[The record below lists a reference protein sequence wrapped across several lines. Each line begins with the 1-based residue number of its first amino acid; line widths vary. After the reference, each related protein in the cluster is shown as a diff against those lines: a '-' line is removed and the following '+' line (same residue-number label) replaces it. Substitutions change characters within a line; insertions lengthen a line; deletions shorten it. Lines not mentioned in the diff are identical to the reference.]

1 MAKGKVAMRG
11 SSSRRLFVGLCLLGT
26 LTGCAAFHPMEGV
39 PARYLPTELKAG
51 ERNGKKTIDFSLLSQ
66 KPPVNY
72 LIDSGDVLAVYV
84 EGEVGRKIDPPVVHF
99 PLNHEAAPSFGL
111 PFPVR
116 EDGTISLPT
125 VGSISVRGLSI
136 AQAEQRVKQAYLS
149 PKQLI
154 HPENYRVQVSLQRP
168 RQYRVLVIRQDSRT
182 EPLTNAGAGGLN
194 LGLIKRGS
202 GKLVSLPAYSNDVL
216 NALTATD
223 GMPGLDAEP
232 AVYVIRRRGPRT
244 GGSLDPHWP
253 TDLNPSLLL
262 QHEAKRNGPVVRGQS
277 PAGESQSWHSSP
289 LHEDGSF
296 GVNTPRKS
304 AGGMSYHDGSRGPSV
319 PFPGSLH
326 EPMRLPES
334 RFSSEQFEQ
343 PQNHSADVGRSPM
356 RVSVAGYSVEQGEV
370 DQRDVRQA
378 VVRQAEESPITRP
391 RSVAQAHWMGHG
403 DALRAALSSIDA
415 TKDPAKMSDYEQG
428 SRVEQAAAWNEPRRT
443 NRHGDPF
450 SDAAAESRAV
460 QLMNHDAWSSQR
472 VSRQPALPGQPVDQP
487 PQLMPQPNFVPNPT
501 RGYGDQSLS
510 GDPAFQTVPAR
521 QRPSQLQASPQPY
534 PSTQMPFHPQP
545 SSQDR
550 PEFGNA
556 GPAFGADSRD
566 ALQQRMPA
574 SPYVPPPVQSSPMGP
589 QSGGPLDYAAPQLP
603 PNPSWQP
610 SSPWQPPVSAV
621 SPFPMQNQNFPV
633 EMGHSQLSNLDVDG
647 RHVIRIPIRLG
658 PGETA
663 DIREEDV
670 ILQDGDIVFIE
681 SRDTE
686 VFFTGGLLG
695 GGQFTLPRDY
705 DLDILQALSIATSRG
720 NAGANRV
727 VGGLSAL
734 NNDVSISPSI
744 VIVLRKLPDGGEM
757 PIKIDL
763 YRARTDMSE
772 RIAIQ
777 PGDYI
782 LLQYTPLEAIAAFF
796 ERHLLEGALFGL
808 ASQNLTR
815 GN

>member
-1 MAKGKVAMRG
+1 MRG

-84 EGEVGRKIDPPVVHF
+84 EGQVGRSTDPPPVHF
-99 PLNHEAAPSFGL
+99 PLNNEGPASFGL

-116 EDGTISLPT
+116 EDGTISLPN
-125 VGSISVRGLSI
+125 VGSIFVRGQSI
-136 AQAEQRVKQAYLS
+136 AQVEQRVKQAYLS
-149 PKQLI
+149 PKQII

-182 EPLTNAGAGGLN
+182 EPLTNSAAGGLN
-194 LGLIKRGS
+194 LGLVKRGS

-223 GMPGLDAEP
+223 GLPGLDAEP
-232 AVYVIRRRGPRT
+232 AVYVIRRRGSRT
-244 GGSLDPHWP
+244 GGTLDPHWP

-262 QHEAKRNGPVVRGQS
+262 QQETQRKSPVVRGQS
-277 PAGESQSWHSSP
+277 PGEGSQYWHASP
-289 LHEDGSF
+289 LNEDGSF
-296 GVNTPRKS
+296 SVNTPRRN
-304 AGGMSYHDGSRGPSV
+304 AGGMAYHDGSRGPSV
-319 PFPGSLH
+319 LFPGSLH

-334 RFSSEQFEQ
+334 RFSAEQFEQ
-343 PQNHSADVGRSPM
+343 PQNHPAYVGRSPM
-356 RVSVAGYSVEQGEV
+356 RVSEVGYSVEQSEV
-370 DQRDVRQA
+370 DQR
-378 VVRQAEESPITRP
+378 VVRQTEEAPITRP
-391 RSVAQAHWMGHG
+391 RSVVQAHWTGQG

-415 TKDPAKMSDYEQG
+415 TNDPAKMSDYEQG
-428 SRVEQAAAWNEPRRT
+428 SRVEQAAAWNESRRT

-450 SDAAAESRAV
+450 TDAAAESRAI

-472 VSRQPALPGQPVDQP
+472 VSRQSALQGQPADQP
-487 PQLMPQPNFVPNPT
+487 SQLMPQPNFVPNQAQ
-501 RGYGDQSLS
+501 GYGDQPLS

-521 QRPSQLQASPQPY
+521 QMPPQLQMSPQPY
-534 PSTQMPFHPQP
+534 PSSPMPFNPQS

-556 GPAFGADSRD
+556 APAFSPDSRD
-566 ALQQRMPA
+566 AFQQRVLA
-574 SPYVPPPVQSSPMGP
+574 SPDVPQPVLSSPMGP
-589 QSGGPLDYAAPQLP
+589 QSGGPLDYAAPQLQL
-603 PNPSWQP
+603 NPSWPQ

-621 SPFPMQNQNFPV
+621 SPYPMQNFPV

-720 NAGANRV
+720 NAGATRT

-734 NNDVSISPSI
+734 NNDVSISPST
-744 VIVLRKLPDGGEM
+744 VIVLRKLPDGGEV

-808 ASQNLTR
+808 ATQSFTS

>member
-1 MAKGKVAMRG
+1 MRG

-84 EGEVGRKIDPPVVHF
+84 EGQVGRSTDPPPVHF
-99 PLNHEAAPSFGL
+99 PLNNEGPASFGL

-116 EDGTISLPT
+116 EDGTISLPN
-125 VGSISVRGLSI
+125 VGSIFVRGQSI
-136 AQAEQRVKQAYLS
+136 AQVEQRVKQAYLS
-149 PKQLI
+149 PKQII

-194 LGLIKRGS
+194 LGLVKRGS
-202 GKLVSLPAYSNDVL
+202 GKLVSLPAYFNDVL

-223 GMPGLDAEP
+223 GLPGLDAEP

-244 GGSLDPHWP
+244 GGTLDPHWP

-262 QHEAKRNGPVVRGQS
+262 QHEVKRNVPVVRGQS
-277 PAGESQSWHSSP
+277 PAGESQYWHSSP
-289 LHEDGSF
+289 LNEDGSF
-296 GVNTPRKS
+296 SVNTPRRNS
-304 AGGMSYHDGSRGPSV
+304 GGMSYHDGSRGPSV
-319 PFPGSLH
+319 LFPGSLH

-334 RFSSEQFEQ
+334 RFSVEQFEQ
-343 PQNHSADVGRSPM
+343 SQNQPAYVGRSPM
-356 RVSVAGYSVEQGEV
+356 RVSEVGYSVEQGQV

-378 VVRQAEESPITRP
+378 VVRQTEETPVTRP
-391 RSVAQAHWMGHG
+391 RTVAQAHWTGQG

-443 NRHGDPF
+443 NRHGDPLT
-450 SDAAAESRAV
+450 DAAAESRAV

-472 VSRQPALPGQPVDQP
+472 VSRQPALQGQPVDQP
-487 PQLMPQPNFVPNPT
+487 PQLMPQPNFVPNQT
-501 RGYGDQSLS
+501 QGYGDQPLS
-510 GDPAFQTVPAR
+510 GEPAFQTVPAR
-521 QRPSQLQASPQPY
+521 QMPPQFQMSPP
-534 PSTQMPFHPQP
+534 PTSQMPFPPQS

-556 GPAFGADSRD
+556 APAFSPDSRD
-566 ALQQRMPA
+566 AFQQRMLA
-574 SPYVPPPVQSSPMGP
+574 SPYVPQPVLSSPMGP
-589 QSGGPLDYAAPQLP
+589 HPGGPLDYAAPQLQ
-603 PNPSWQP
+603 PNSSWQP
-610 SSPWQPPVSAV
+610 GQLAQPLPAGQPWQTPPFVAGPIPV
-621 SPFPMQNQNFPV
+621 QNMPV

-720 NAGANRV
+720 NAGTGRV
-727 VGGLSAL
+727 AGGLSAL
-734 NNDVSISPSI
+734 NNDVSISPST
-744 VIVLRKLPDGGEM
+744 VIVLRKLPDGGEV

-808 ASQNLTR
+808 ATQNLTS

>member
-1 MAKGKVAMRG
+1 
-11 SSSRRLFVGLCLLGT
+11 
-26 LTGCAAFHPMEGV
+26 MEGV

-84 EGEVGRKIDPPVVHF
+84 EGQVGRSTDPPPVHF
-99 PLNHEAAPSFGL
+99 PLNNEGPASFGL

-116 EDGTISLPT
+116 EDGTISLPN
-125 VGSISVRGLSI
+125 VGSIFVRGQSI
-136 AQAEQRVKQAYLS
+136 AQVEQRVKQAYLS
-149 PKQLI
+149 PKQII

-182 EPLTNAGAGGLN
+182 EPLTNSAAGGLN
-194 LGLIKRGS
+194 LGLVKRGS

-232 AVYVIRRRGPRT
+232 AVYVIRRRGP
-244 GGSLDPHWP
+244 L
-253 TDLNPSLLL
+253 
-262 QHEAKRNGPVVRGQS
+262 
-277 PAGESQSWHSSP
+277 
-289 LHEDGSF
+289 
-296 GVNTPRKS
+296 
-304 AGGMSYHDGSRGPSV
+304 
-319 PFPGSLH
+319 
-326 EPMRLPES
+326 
-334 RFSSEQFEQ
+334 
-343 PQNHSADVGRSPM
+343 
-356 RVSVAGYSVEQGEV
+356 
-370 DQRDVRQA
+370 
-378 VVRQAEESPITRP
+378 
-391 RSVAQAHWMGHG
+391 
-403 DALRAALSSIDA
+403 
-415 TKDPAKMSDYEQG
+415 
-428 SRVEQAAAWNEPRRT
+428 
-443 NRHGDPF
+443 
-450 SDAAAESRAV
+450 
-460 QLMNHDAWSSQR
+460 
-472 VSRQPALPGQPVDQP
+472 
-487 PQLMPQPNFVPNPT
+487 
-501 RGYGDQSLS
+501 
-510 GDPAFQTVPAR
+510 
-521 QRPSQLQASPQPY
+521 
-534 PSTQMPFHPQP
+534 
-545 SSQDR
+545 
-550 PEFGNA
+550 
-556 GPAFGADSRD
+556 
-566 ALQQRMPA
+566 
-574 SPYVPPPVQSSPMGP
+574 
-589 QSGGPLDYAAPQLP
+589 
-603 PNPSWQP
+603 
-610 SSPWQPPVSAV
+610 
-621 SPFPMQNQNFPV
+621 

-720 NAGANRV
+720 NAGTGRV
-727 VGGLSAL
+727 AGGLSAL
-734 NNDVSISPSI
+734 NNDVSISPST
-744 VIVLRKLPDGGEM
+744 VIVLRKLPDGGEV

-808 ASQNLTR
+808 AAQSFTS

>member
-1 MAKGKVAMRG
+1 MRG
-11 SSSRRLFVGLCLLGT
+11 STSRRLFVGLCLLGT

-84 EGEVGRKIDPPVVHF
+84 EGQVGRSTDPPPVHF
-99 PLNHEAAPSFGL
+99 PLNNEGPASFGL

-116 EDGTISLPT
+116 EDGTISLPN
-125 VGSISVRGLSI
+125 VGSIFVRGQSI
-136 AQAEQRVKQAYLS
+136 AQVEQRVKQAYLS
-149 PKQLI
+149 PKQII

-182 EPLTNAGAGGLN
+182 EPLTNSAAGGLN
-194 LGLIKRGS
+194 LGLVKRGS

-244 GGSLDPHWP
+244 GGSLDSHWP

-262 QHEAKRNGPVVRGQS
+262 QQEAQRKGPVVRGQS
-277 PAGESQSWHSSP
+277 PGAGAQYWRSSP
-289 LHEDGSF
+289 LNEDGSLN
-296 GVNTPRKS
+296 VNMPRS
-304 AGGMSYHDGSRGPSV
+304 NAGGVSYHNGSRGPSV
-319 PFPGSLH
+319 LFPGSLH
-326 EPMRLPES
+326 DPMRLPES
-334 RFSSEQFEQ
+334 RFSVEQFDQ
-343 PQNHSADVGRSPM
+343 SQNHPAYVGRSPM
-356 RVSVAGYSVEQGEV
+356 RVSEVGYSVEQGEV

-378 VVRQAEESPITRP
+378 VVRQTEEAPVTRP
-391 RSVAQAHWMGHG
+391 RSVAQAHWTGQG

-415 TKDPAKMSDYEQG
+415 TRDPAKMSDYEQG

-443 NRHGDPF
+443 NRHGIPF
-450 SDAAAESRAV
+450 TDAAAESRAV
-460 QLMNHDAWSSQR
+460 QLMNHEAWSSQR
-472 VSRQPALPGQPVDQP
+472 VSRQPALQGQAADQP
-487 PQLMPQPNFVPNPT
+487 TQLLPQPSFVPNQAQ
-501 RGYGDQSLS
+501 GYGDQPQS
-510 GDPAFQTVPAR
+510 GDPALQTIPA
-521 QRPSQLQASPQPY
+521 QQMPPQLQAS
-534 PSTQMPFHPQP
+534 PQP

-556 GPAFGADSRD
+556 APAFSPDSRD
-566 ALQQRMPA
+566 AVQQRVLA
-574 SPYVPPPVQSSPMGP
+574 SPYAPQPIPSSPMGP
-589 QSGGPLDYAAPQLP
+589 QPGGPLDYAAPQLP

-610 SSPWQPPVSAV
+610 SSPWQPPVSGV
-621 SPFPMQNQNFPV
+621 GPDPMQNFPV

-720 NAGANRV
+720 NAGTGRV
-727 VGGLSAL
+727 AGGLSAL
-734 NNDVSISPSI
+734 NNDVSISPST
-744 VIVLRKLPDGGEM
+744 VIVLRKLPDGGEV

-808 ASQNLTR
+808 AAQSFTS